1 MEASNV
7 CSTVAETPID
17 FRRPR
22 YFYHGR
28 KEEEEEEEETTK
40 KIVSG
45 SGTRYIAVSQL
56 SRSW

>member
-1 MEASNV
+1 M